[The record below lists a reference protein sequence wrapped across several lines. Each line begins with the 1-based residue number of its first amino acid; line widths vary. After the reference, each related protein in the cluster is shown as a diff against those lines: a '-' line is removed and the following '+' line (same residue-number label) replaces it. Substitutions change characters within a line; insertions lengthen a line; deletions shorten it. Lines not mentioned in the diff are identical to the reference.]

1 MKGGWIAET
10 SQIDKATTRH
20 PALPEPQKGA
30 RVDVI
35 GISRSGRTTKVFAL
49 VYVLPRPLCLVSTPF
64 NTSNM
69 KGADL
74 LINDTIGVKRV
85 VAHRS
90 YDVNRIR
97 AVLREFFTIQAIPDR
112 RNRKRPIQ
120 SAVSFAAAVACWLW
134 ISLGR
139 KSTKDRLK
147 IADHSFVG

>member
-1 MKGGWIAET
+1 
-10 SQIDKATTRH
+10 
-20 PALPEPQKGA
+20 
-30 RVDVI
+30 
-35 GISRSGRTTKVFAL
+35 
-49 VYVLPRPLCLVSTPF
+49 
-64 NTSNM
+64 M